1 MESFGA
7 SATYLIR
14 EFLQREGL
22 CDRQRAGQLASKL
35 ERELSHED
43 RLENEDGTSFV
54 QVESRFS
61 RRGPRSGGSQLAFGA
76 VAPFR

>member
-1 MESFGA
+1 MESFGV

-22 CDRQRAGQLASKL
+22 CDRQRAGQLANKL
-35 ERELSHED
+35 ERELRQED

-54 QVESRFS
+54 RVESRFS
-61 RRGPRSGGSQLAFGA
+61 GRASRNGASQLAFGA
-76 VAPFR
+76 IARS

>member
-1 MESFGA
+1 MERFGV

-35 ERELSHED
+35 EHELCQED

-54 QVESRFS
+54 RVESRFS
-61 RRGPRSGGSQLAFGA
+61 GRASRGGTSQLAFGA
-76 VAPFR
+76 IARS

>member
-1 MESFGA
+1 MESFGV

-35 ERELSHED
+35 ERELRQED

-54 QVESRFS
+54 RVESRTS
-61 RRGPRSGGSQLAFGA
+61 GRAARSGGSQLAFGA
-76 VAPFR
+76 IARS